1 MDSPSPTRATLLI
14 MGGGMLIGLAIGAL
28 VLIGLPA
35 AQGAAATPA
44 GTNAN
49 NNSNFPAPIVG
60 SPAPDFT
67 LKNIEGRDIRL
78 SSLNGQPILI
88 NFWATWC
95 GPCEI
100 EMPAIDA
107 AYRKYRDQGFVVLA
121 VDDDEP
127 LADVVVFFKKHNLAF
142 EALLDPGTKV
152 TDLYRVRAFPT
163 SFFVGRNG
171 RILSMQIGTMTE
183 KQLEGHLERILP
195 K

>member
-1 MDSPSPTRATLLI
+1 MI
-14 MGGGMLIGLAIGAL
+14 
-28 VLIGLPA
+28 
-35 AQGAAATPA
+35 
-44 GTNAN
+44 
-49 NNSNFPAPIVG
+49 
-60 SPAPDFT
+60 
-67 LKNIEGRDIRL
+67 
-78 SSLNGQPILI
+78 
-88 NFWATWC
+88 
-95 GPCEI
+95 I

-107 AYRKYRDQGFVVLA
+107 AYRKYRDQGFTVLA

-142 EALLDPGTKV
+142 EALLDPGAKV

>member
-1 MDSPSPTRATLLI
+1 MESESTTRTPLLI
-14 MGGGMLIGLAIGAL
+14 MGGGLLLGLALGAL
-28 VLIGLPA
+28 VFFGLPFT
-35 AQGAAATPA
+35 QGATATPA
-44 GTNAN
+44 ATSGG
-49 NNSNFPAPIVG
+49 NNSNLPAPIVG

-67 LKNIEGRDIRL
+67 LKNIQGQEIKL
-78 SSLNGQPILI
+78 SALKGQPVLI

-95 GPCEI
+95 GPCAV

-127 LADVVVFFKKHNLAF
+127 LADVVVFFKSYNLSF
-142 EALLDPGTKV
+142 EALLDPGSRV
-152 TDLYRVRAFPT
+152 NVVYRVGAFPS

-171 RILSMQIGTMTE
+171 RILSMQIGTMNE
-183 KQLEGHLERILP
+183 KQLETHLEKIL

>member
-1 MDSPSPTRATLLI
+1 MDSPSSTRATLLI

-44 GTNAN
+44 GTNATN
-49 NNSNFPAPIVG
+49 NPNFPAPIVG

-67 LKNIEGRDIRL
+67 LKNIEGKDIRL
-78 SSLNGQPILI
+78 SSLNGQPVLI
-88 NFWATWC
+88 NF
-95 GPCEI
+95 
-100 EMPAIDA
+100 
-107 AYRKYRDQGFVVLA
+107 
-121 VDDDEP
+121 
-127 LADVVVFFKKHNLAF
+127 NLAF
-142 EALLDPGTKV
+142 EALLDPGAKV

-183 KQLEGHLERILP
+183 KQIEGHLEKILR
-195 K
+195 